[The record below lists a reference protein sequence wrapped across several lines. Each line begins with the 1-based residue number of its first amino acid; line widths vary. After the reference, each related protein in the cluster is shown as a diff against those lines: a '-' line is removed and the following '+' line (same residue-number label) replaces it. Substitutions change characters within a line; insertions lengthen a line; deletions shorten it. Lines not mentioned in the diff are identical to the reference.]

1 VDTADDTTGGATKVS
16 LLKEPVAVPAPKPEV
31 KTVRVVQRVAAHPG
45 NCIRVITGTQNGQ
58 ECF

>member
-1 VDTADDTTGGATKVS
+1 
-16 LLKEPVAVPAPKPEV
+16 
-31 KTVRVVQRVAAHPG
+31 VRVVQRVAARSPG